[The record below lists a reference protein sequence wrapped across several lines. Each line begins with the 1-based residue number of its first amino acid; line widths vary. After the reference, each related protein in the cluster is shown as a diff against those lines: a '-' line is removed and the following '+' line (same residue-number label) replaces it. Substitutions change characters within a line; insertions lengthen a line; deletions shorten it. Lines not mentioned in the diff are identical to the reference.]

1 MRVERSVI
9 ELSPDGGLILAVG
22 SPINLLL
29 RYGTWEAGLPVHRW
43 TDGQWVPE
51 SLDPGIPL
59 LTAAIGATSDA
70 ALHGFRASVPPM
82 VRQMAGSY
90 QHLQTTMLQRAAR
103 SPAAADLL
111 QQTPTLFWMLV
122 ASAVEERW
130 TEGQVRETLAKQR
143 KDILLQLTGI
153 RSEAAVKLLNRVILR
168 TGDCTELGV
177 IRRFIR
183 DQSLWRG
190 LSHSGA
196 IPVHLLAVLVR
207 FPELAG
213 ARLLQQVAEGDY
225 SRTSDALARVRRVA
239 DLWRDALRMGRV
251 LAIPDAGRAL
261 ARCPTFDAV
270 ERLHDRWV
278 ERINGRPGFVA
289 VGRRPFPPPPLPGN
303 EVIQPL
309 RSEEELV
316 EEGRLM
322 GHCVASYA
330 AEVRSGRSYIYRVV
344 SPERATLEIR
354 WHGSVPV
361 IAQFKLAVNGKPGH
375 TSWRVVRDWLAEH
388 GKGEISQAV

>member
-1 MRVERSVI
+1 MHVEQSEI
-9 ELSPDGGLILAVG
+9 EFSPEGGLILGVG
-22 SPINLLL
+22 TPINLLL
-29 RYGTWEAGLPVHRW
+29 RYGAWEAGLPIHRW
-43 TDGQWVPE
+43 TDGRWVPE

-59 LTAAIGATSDA
+59 LTAAIGAASDA
-70 ALHGFRASVPPM
+70 PLCEFRASVPPTM
-82 VRQMAGSY
+82 REVAGIY
-90 QHLQTTMLQRAAR
+90 QYLQTTMLQWAAR
-103 SPAAADLL
+103 SCAAADLL
-111 QQTPTLFWMLV
+111 QQAPTLCWLLV

-130 TEGQVRETLAKQR
+130 TEAQVLQMLTKRR
-143 KDILLQLTGI
+143 KEILLQLTGI

-168 TGDCTELGV
+168 TGDCTELRV

-213 ARLLQQVAEGDY
+213 ARLLQQVAAGEY
-225 SRTSDALARVRRVA
+225 SRTSDALAQVRRFA
-239 DLWRDALRMGRV
+239 DLWRDALRMGHL

-270 ERLHDRWV
+270 QRLHDRWV
-278 ERINGRPGFVA
+278 ERLNGRPGFVA
-289 VGRRPFPPPPLPGN
+289 AGRRPFPPPPLPGN
-303 EVIQPL
+303 GVIQPL

-330 AEVRSGRSYIYRVV
+330 GEVRSGRSYIYRVL

-361 IAQFKLAVNGKPGH
+361 IAQFKLALNGEPGH
-375 TSWRVVRDWLAEH
+375 ASWGAVRAWLAE
-388 GKGEISQAV
+388 KGTGEMAQQG